1 MNFASLSKNLSKVKK
16 TKLFISFMFFFK
28 IENQIH
34 QFEKYRLWSHLFK
47 NIFLLKSLKYAYIK
61 LKNSLR

>member
-34 QFEKYRLWSHLFK
+34 QFEKYRL
-47 NIFLLKSLKYAYIK
+47 
-61 LKNSLR
+61 